1 MDNIDLRNSHILI
14 VDDVVPNVQIAKA
27 ILQKDGYTV
36 ETAESGPEALKHIRV
51 SPVDLILLDI
61 MMPDM
66 DGFEVAR
73 IIKGMDEFV
82 DVPIIYLT
90 ARNDE
95 ESITNGFELGAV
107 DYITKPFRGAE
118 LRMRVQNHL
127 KLRFIQR
134 RLQQANA
141 SKDKFFS
148 IIAHDLR
155 SPFTALVGM
164 SQYLSTGIDKLDAE
178 TAKEFLEGMH
188 KSSKNAF
195 NLLENLLEWARIQT
209 GRMPIEPQEIDVSEI
224 VRENLAL
231 FDTNIKNK
239 QLYIENKLQQ
249 VEIAYADEN
258 SINTVVRNLLSNAI
272 KFTPEAG
279 QISLYSN
286 RTEHEL
292 VITVQDNGKGI
303 EPDVLSTLFRI
314 DVRHSNTGTNQEKGS
329 GLGLVLCKDFIEK
342 NGGQIS
348 VESEPGHGTLFMFS
362 LPVETHN

>member
-1 MDNIDLRNSHILI
+1 MENIDLRNSHILI
-14 VDDVVPNVQIAKA
+14 VDDVLPNIQIAAA
-27 ILQKDGYTV
+27 ILQMDGYTV
-36 ETAESGPEALKHIRV
+36 ETAESGPEALKHIRAF
-51 SPVDLILLDI
+51 PVDLILLDI

-73 IIKGMDEFV
+73 TIKGMEKFA

-95 ESITNGFELGAV
+95 ESITKGFEIGAV

-118 LRMRVQNHL
+118 LRMRVRNHL

-134 RLQQANA
+134 RLQEANA

-164 SQYLSTGIDKLDAE
+164 SQYLATGIDQLDAE

-209 GRMPIEPQEIDVSEI
+209 ARMPIEPQEIDIAEI

-231 FDTNIKNK
+231 FDVNINNK
-239 QLYIENKLQQ
+239 RLHIENNLQPA
-249 VEIAYADEN
+249 EIAYADEN
-258 SINTVVRNLLSNAI
+258 SINAVVRNLLSNAI
-272 KFTPEAG
+272 KFTPEEG
-279 QISLYSN
+279 KISLHSN
-286 RTEHEL
+286 RTEHE
-292 VITVQDNGKGI
+292 VIITVQDSGEGI
-303 EPDVLSTLFRI
+303 EPDVLPTLFRI
-314 DVRHSNTGTNQEKGS
+314 DVRQTHTGTKQEKGS
-329 GLGLVLCKDFIEK
+329 GLGLVLCREFIEK

-348 VESEPGHGTLFMFS
+348 VESEPGQGTLFMFS
-362 LPVETHN
+362 LPLEQYN